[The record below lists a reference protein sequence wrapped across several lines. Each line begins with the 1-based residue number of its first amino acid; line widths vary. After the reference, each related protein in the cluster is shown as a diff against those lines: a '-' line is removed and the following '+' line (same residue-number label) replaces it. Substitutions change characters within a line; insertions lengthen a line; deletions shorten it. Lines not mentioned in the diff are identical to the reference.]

1 VTLLRSLFG
10 PSEARANLSSPQV
23 PISSAT
29 ILDFIGAAPAA
40 GAGVR
45 VTEENSVGMPAI
57 WRAVNVISGTCA
69 ALPLHAYRSKPGTD
83 VAEPINWQ
91 LLDQVHPDLTNFE
104 LFELVYTHLA
114 LWGNAYLQKL
124 RDQNGRVAELWVIHP
139 SRVKAGRASDLSKV
153 YQVDGRF
160 EDPLT
165 DREILHIPGFGYDG
179 VVGVSPIRAARNAV
193 GLGMAAEEFGSRF
206 FDNGSLAG
214 GILQTEQRLDKG
226 QADAL
231 KSRWRRKAQGLENAH
246 DVVVLDSGAKFQQ
259 LTIPP
264 DDAQFI
270 ETRKFQIDEVAR
282 LFGIPAHMLME
293 VDRTTSW
300 GTGIEQQ
307 TLGFVRFNLQTW
319 LVRVEQRL
327 STLLPRPQYVRYVV
341 DGLLR
346 SDTAGRYAAYATA
359 LQWGILNRNEVRA
372 LEERAPV
379 DGGDAFMVPLN
390 MADPNGAAAPASAPA
405 PDAIT
410 TGGTADAATV
420 NA

>member
-1 VTLLRSLFG
+1 MALLRNLLMG
-10 PSEARANLSSPQV
+10 EARSNLQSPTI
-23 PISSAT
+23 PISSST

-40 GAGVR
+40 GAGMR
-45 VTEENSVGMPAI
+45 VTEESSVGMPAI

-69 ALPLHAYRSKPGTD
+69 ALPLHAYRAKPATD

-91 LLDQVHPDLTNFE
+91 LLEQVHPDLTNFE

-124 RDQNGRVAELWVIHP
+124 RDQTGRVAELWVIHP
-139 SRVKAGRASDLSKV
+139 SRMKAGRASDLSKV
-153 YQVDGRF
+153 YVVDGR
-160 EDPLT
+160 ENDPLT

-193 GLGMAAEEFGSRF
+193 GLGAAAEEFGGRLF
-206 FDNGSLAG
+206 MNGSLAG
-214 GILQTEQRLDKG
+214 GILQTEQRLDKD
-226 QADAL
+226 QADTL
-231 KSRWRRKAQGLENAH
+231 KNRWRRKAQGMENAH

-270 ETRKFQIDEVAR
+270 ETRKFQIDEIAR

-346 SDTAGRYAAYATA
+346 SDTAGRYAAYALA
-359 LQWGILNRNEVRA
+359 LQWGWMNRNEVRA
-372 LEERAPV
+372 LEERPPI

-390 MADPNGAAAPASAPA
+390 MADPNASTQAPPV
-405 PDAIT
+405 DAVAT
-410 TGGTADAATV
+410 DTSEGTTADAV